1 MRVLLRLVRLMHG
14 WRNMANISSDFLTKL
29 EKIRV
34 QFLFDHPFLSVLA
47 LSLPM
52 EFGNNTH
59 EAFETNGTHIFVDVG
74 LSEHIPEQELKYI
87 YAHTLLHILL
97 KHPFRMSKRDH
108 GTWNRSSDIVI
119 NLLLSD
125 FERVGERPEHEVMLE
140 KFRDKSVEEVYNIL
154 YAENKDGEGT
164 PDEQN
169 PKEEKRD
176 LIEQEGDT
184 NAAMEEIDALIVQAM
199 GAARK
204 QGNIPASFLELIKEV
219 IRPKIDLETLLHTYM
234 SESFFDKVSDFS
246 RPNRRFIHQGLY
258 LPGYKHE
265 RNRLML
271 YIALDRSM
279 SISIEI
285 FSKFLGIIDSVLRMS
300 SDFEVSVIPFDESVD
315 VKKIIQYD
323 AQQRQPKIAF
333 EKGNGGT
340 LIEPV
345 FEYLKTH
352 AEIGATLMV
361 LSDGIFKIEKA
372 SELNTLFLV
381 SEKKN
386 MKRLEAFGDVFYFDL

>member
-1 MRVLLRLVRLMHG
+1 MTHLTHG
-14 WRNMANISSDFLTKL
+14 WKNMVNISSDFLSKL

-52 EFGNNTH
+52 EYRKNEH
-59 EAFETNGTHIFVDVG
+59 EAFETNGMCIYIDPS
-74 LSEHIPEQELKYI
+74 LCEHIIDEELKYI

-97 KHPFRMSKRDH
+97 KHPFRMKERDH

-125 FERVGERPEHEVMLE
+125 FERVGKRPEHEVMLE

-154 YAENKDGEGT
+154 YEENEDGEGT
-164 PDEQN
+164 PDEEN
-169 PKEEKRD
+169 PKEEKLD
-176 LIEQEGDT
+176 LIENEGDSS
-184 NAAMEEIDALIVQAM
+184 AVMEEIDALIVQAM
-199 GAARK
+199 GAASK
-204 QGNIPASFLELIKEV
+204 QGNIPSSFLEVIKEV

-234 SESFFDKVSDFS
+234 TESFFDKQINFS
-246 RPNRRFIHQGLY
+246 HPNRRFIHQGIY

-265 RNRLML
+265 KNRLTL

-279 SISIEI
+279 SISRET

-300 SDFEVSVIPFDESVD
+300 SDFVVTVIPFDESVD
-315 VKKIIQYD
+315 RDKIVTYD
-323 AQQRQPKIAF
+323 AQQTRPKLSF

-340 LIEPV
+340 LFEPV
-345 FEYLKTH
+345 VEYLKKNS
-352 AEIGATLMV
+352 EMEATLMV
-361 LSDGIFKIEKA
+361 LSDGLFKIENTP
-372 SELNTLFLV
+372 ELNTLFLV